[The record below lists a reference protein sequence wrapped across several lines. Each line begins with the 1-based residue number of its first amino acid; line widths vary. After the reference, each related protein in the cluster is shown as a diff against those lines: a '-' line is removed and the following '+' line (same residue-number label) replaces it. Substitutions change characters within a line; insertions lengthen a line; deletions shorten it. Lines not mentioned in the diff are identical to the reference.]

1 MTIQLKL
8 DATWIALYDFK
19 DYLITST
26 FECYES
32 VEFIISKIK
41 ASDKIDARLQHL
53 AISKTQQFHRSSNLY
68 CKNIC
73 NNKFAVI
80 LTWKIDTTINLIK
93 LRIMEIT
100 KFGFAS
106 HCLQFR
112 KSRVEFILNAIFI
125 LDVAA
130 INLVVTFT
138 MYMIVLSGFI
148 GMVAQKYVAY

>member
-1 MTIQLKL
+1 M
-8 DATWIALYDFK
+8 
-19 DYLITST
+19 
-26 FECYES
+26 
-32 VEFIISKIK
+32 
-41 ASDKIDARLQHL
+41 
-53 AISKTQQFHRSSNLY
+53 
-68 CKNIC
+68 
-73 NNKFAVI
+73 I

-112 KSRVEFILNAIFI
+112 KSRIEFILNAIFI

-148 GMVAQKYVAY
+148 GMVAQKYVAYKF